1 MRNHFT
7 CRIVFTLSAML
18 VLAMCFSEAQ
28 AQRRRRPSRRITHP
42 VRSQPVPLPAP
53 VNPQTGP
60 EATIVSTADEPPPKE
75 NKNTSKQATNNPT
88 PRNSNS
94 EADQERMRR
103 TIDHLSG
110 QVTELSNKL
119 NQMKDQQNTLVDLE
133 RLSRAEQRA
142 ENFRTQLRDVL
153 DKESA
158 LQARLEQIDYDL
170 RPESI
175 QMRAALVGT
184 LRPDEV
190 REAIRRQLESE
201 KTRVRKQLDQLASSR
216 VRLEA
221 AVASAETEVD
231 RLRARID
238 AADNAQPGAGTNAS
252 TQTRPAA
259 PVATTPT
266 TTAPQEDAAPPLPR

>member
-1 MRNHFT
+1 MRNRFT
-7 CRIVFTLSAML
+7 YRIVFALSAML
-18 VLAMCFSEAQ
+18 VLAICFSEAQ
-28 AQRRRRPSRRITHP
+28 SQRRRRPSRRVTHP

-53 VNPQTGP
+53 VNSQTGP
-60 EATIVSTADEPPPKE
+60 EATIVSTADEPPAQE
-75 NKNTSKQATNNPT
+75 HKNTSKRATNNQA
-88 PRNSNS
+88 SHSGNS
-94 EADQERMRR
+94 EAEQERMRR
-103 TIDHLSG
+103 TVDHLSG

-142 ENFRTQLRDVL
+142 ENFRAQLRDVL

-201 KTRVRKQLDQLASSR
+201 KARVRKQLDQLASSR

-238 AADNAQPGAGTNAS
+238 ATDNAQTGAGTNAS
-252 TQTRPAA
+252 TQTRPAPPA
-259 PVATTPT
+259 ASPT
-266 TTAPQEDAAPPLPR
+266 TTPPQDDSAPPLPR